1 MLSDLLTTI
10 KATFKLRCE
19 ELLRPSLGTSLT
31 SDSSSSV
38 KLSIANDRPVVVRQ
52 ILLQLVLQIFVGAVS
67 RILLDDRRH
76 RGSPVAGNLDL
87 VRMILLMEVNGAT
100 RRPTPQSG
108 VPSLQVLQSG
118 LDNLPDR

>member
-38 KLSIANDRPVVVRQ
+38 KLSIANDRPVVRQ

-67 RILLDDRRH
+67 RFLLDDRRH

-87 VRMILLMEVNGAT
+87 VRMILLMEVDGAT

>member
-67 RILLDDRRH
+67 RILDDRRH

-87 VRMILLMEVNGAT
+87 VRMILLMEVDGAT
-100 RRPTPQSG
+100 RCPTPQSG